1 MKYKVWYETRLAV
14 RDSLWKEV
22 SKCRV
27 IITDFGANGSVRTFS
42 GLENIFLLTMRKKN
56 ELRVD
61 MEDWQGE
68 KASAKYSSFSIDTEN
83 VGYQLYLGSFAG
95 GTAGEDHYVDLT
107 LGSLGLNVKA
117 NG

>member
-1 MKYKVWYETRLAV
+1 M
-14 RDSLWKEV
+14 
-22 SKCRV
+22 
-27 IITDFGANGSVRTFS
+27 DFGANRSVHTFS

-56 ELRVD
+56 ELRID

-68 KASAKYSSFSIDTEN
+68 KASAQYSSFLIDTEN
-83 VGYQLYLGSFAG
+83 AGYQLHLGSFAG
-95 GTAGEDHYVDLT
+95 GMAGEDDYVDLT